1 MIGSTIIGAGRLTA
15 GRKNGFSR
23 TPLDAFR
30 IEHGP
35 NFLIADGR
43 PCQSACAKCS
53 SSLRRGIRLPVG
65 GGLGKRHPG

>member
-35 NFLIADGR
+35 NFLIADTALPIGMCQMLVKPPSRHTAACRGR
-43 PCQSACAKCS
+43 T
-53 SSLRRGIRLPVG
+53 R
-65 GGLGKRHPG
+65 